1 MSSDLLRTVEEH
13 KGMRE
18 VAIIG
23 VGSTVMGK
31 FPEMLPYELGA
42 KAARAAIQDSG
53 ISPKDLQFA
62 YCANLYGGMVI
73 GQAALGEIGS
83 TDIELTNIENACTG
97 GATAIRKAW
106 WDIASGLYDVGIAI
120 GVESITTSY
129 MAGKLITPARGD
141 ITGELGMNMVARFAL
156 TQRRYMDTFNVSLEQ
171 IAKVSVKNHHN
182 GCMNP
187 YSQYK
192 KEFTIEEVVNSR
204 PICEPITLLQC
215 CPSTDGAAAAVLV
228 PLDLAA
234 KYTSQPVTIAASVLK
249 SGDYSF
255 HWEDI
260 TFSDMT
266 FKCANS
272 AYEMAGLGPEDVD
285 VCELHDAFAVNE
297 LQHYV
302 ELGFCKRGEEVGL
315 LEDGATSLGGRI
327 PVNTSGGLLSKGHPV
342 SASGVAQIAELV
354 WQLRGQAGD
363 RQVANARVGLAH
375 VIGGEVTGL
384 ESGAVAVHILKT

>member
-1 MSSDLLRTVEEH
+1 
-13 KGMRE
+13 MRE

-23 VGSTVMGK
+23 VGSTVFGK
-31 FPEMLPYELGA
+31 LPEKTPDELGGE
-42 KAARAAIQDSG
+42 AALAALTDAG
-53 ISPKDLQFA
+53 VAPKDIQFG

-73 GQAALGEIGS
+73 GQAVLREAGV
-83 TDIELTNIENACTG
+83 TDIELTNVENACTG
-97 GATAIRKAW
+97 GATALRKAW
-106 WDIASGLYDVGIAI
+106 WDIASGLYDIGIAI
-120 GVESITTSY
+120 GVESMTTSPI
-129 MAGKLITPARGD
+129 AGKLITPAKGD

-156 TQRRYMDTFNVSLEQ
+156 TQRRYMHMFNISLEQ
-171 IAKVSVKNHHN
+171 IAKVSVKNHHH
-182 GCMNP
+182 GCLNP

-192 KEFTIEEVVNSR
+192 KELTIEEIINSK

-215 CPSTDGAAAAVLV
+215 CPATDGAAAVVLASG
-228 PLDLAA
+228 DLAK
-234 KYTSQPVTIAASVLK
+234 KYTSQPVIIAASSLK

-255 HWEDI
+255 LWEDM

-266 FKCANS
+266 YKCTNE

-302 ELGFCKRGEEVGL
+302 ELGFCQRGEEIRL
-315 LEDGATSLGGRI
+315 LEDGVTEIGGKL
-327 PVNTSGGLLSKGHPV
+327 PVNTSGGLLSKGHPI

-354 WQLRGQAGD
+354 WQLRGQAD
-363 RQVANARVGLAH
+363 QRQVTNAKVGLAH

-384 ESGAVAVHILKT
+384 ESGAVSVHILKK

>member
-1 MSSDLLRTVEEH
+1 MVEELER
-13 KGMRE
+13 MRE

-31 FPEMLPYELGA
+31 FPERLPYELGA
-42 KAARAAIQDSG
+42 EAVRAAIQDAG
-53 ISPKDLQFA
+53 ISPRDLQFA

-73 GQAALGEIGS
+73 GQAVMGEIGVTS
-83 TDIELTNIENACTG
+83 IELTNIENACTG

-106 WDIASGLYDVGIAI
+106 WDIASGLYDIGIAV
-120 GVESITTSY
+120 GVESITTSP
-129 MAGKLITPARGD
+129 MAGKLITPAKGD

-156 TQRRYMDTFNVSLEQ
+156 SQRRYMDTFQVSLEQ
-171 IAKVSVKNHHN
+171 IARVSVKNHRN

-187 YSQYK
+187 YSQYR
-192 KEFTIEEVVNSR
+192 KELTIEEIVNSR

-215 CPSTDGAAAAVLV
+215 CPATDGAAAAILV
-228 PLDLAA
+228 SGELA
-234 KYTSQPVTIAASVLK
+234 KRYTRQPVFIAASVLK
-249 SGDYSF
+249 SGDYAF
-255 HWEDI
+255 RWEDM

-266 FKCANS
+266 YKCAGS

-285 VCELHDAFAVNE
+285 VCELHDAFAMNE

-302 ELGFCKRGEEVGL
+302 ELGFCKRGEEVRL
-315 LEDGATSLGGRI
+315 LEDGVTELGGKL

-354 WQLRGQAGD
+354 WQLRGQAGE
-363 RQVANARVGLAH
+363 RQVAGAKVALAH

-384 ESGAVAVHILKT
+384 ESGAVAVHILKR

>member
-1 MSSDLLRTVEEH
+1 MAEELER
-13 KGMRE
+13 MRE

-23 VGSTVMGK
+23 AGSTVFGK
-31 FPEMLPYELGA
+31 LPEKLPYQLGA
-42 KAARAAIQDSG
+42 EAVRAAVQDAG
-53 ISPKDLQFA
+53 ITPQDVQFA

-73 GQAALGEIGS
+73 GQAVLGEIGI
-83 TDIELTNIENACTG
+83 TDIELTNIENACAG
-97 GATAIRKAW
+97 GATALRKGW
-106 WDIASGLYDVGIAI
+106 WDIASGLYDVGIVV
-120 GVESITTSY
+120 GVESMTTSPV
-129 MAGKLITPARGD
+129 AGKLIPPARGD

-156 TQRRYMDTFNVSLEQ
+156 SQRRYMDMFNVSLEQ
-171 IAKVSVKNHHN
+171 IAQVSVKNHRN
-182 GCMNP
+182 GCLNP
-187 YSQYK
+187 YSQYR
-192 KEFTIEEVVNSR
+192 KELTIEEIVNSR

-215 CPSTDGAAAAVLV
+215 CPATDGAAAVILTSR
-228 PLDLAA
+228 DLAGR
-234 KYTSQPVTIAASVLK
+234 YTRKPVFIAASVLK

-255 HWEDI
+255 RWEDI

-266 FKCANS
+266 YKCTRS

-297 LQHYV
+297 LLHYV
-302 ELGFCKRGEEVGL
+302 ELGFCKRGEEVRL
-315 LEDGATSLGGRI
+315 LEDGVTELGGKL

-354 WQLRGQAGD
+354 WQLRGQAGG
-363 RQVANARVGLAH
+363 RQVASAKVGLAH

>member
-1 MSSDLLRTVEEH
+1 
-13 KGMRE
+13 MRD

-31 FPEMLPYELGA
+31 FPESLPYELGA
-42 KAARAAIQDSG
+42 EAARAAIQDAG
-53 ISPKDLQFA
+53 ISPGDLQFA

-73 GQAALGEIGS
+73 GQAVMGEIGI

-97 GATAIRKAW
+97 GATAVRKAW
-106 WDIASGLYDVGIAI
+106 WDIASGLYDIGIAV
-120 GVESITTSY
+120 GVESITTSP
-129 MAGKLITPARGD
+129 MAGKLITPAKGD

-156 TQRRYMDTFNVSLEQ
+156 SQRRYMDMFNISLEQ
-171 IAKVSVKNHHN
+171 IAQVSVKNHRN

-187 YSQYK
+187 YSQYR
-192 KEFTIEEVVNSR
+192 KELTIEEIVNSR

-215 CPSTDGAAAAVLV
+215 CPSTDGAAAAILV
-228 PLDLAA
+228 PLDLAG

-249 SGDYSF
+249 SGDYAF
-255 HWEDI
+255 RWEDM

-266 FKCANS
+266 SKCANS

-285 VCELHDAFAVNE
+285 VCELHDAFAMNE

-302 ELGFCKRGEEVGL
+302 ELGFCKRGEEVRL
-315 LEDGATSLGGRI
+315 LEDGVTELGGKL

-354 WQLRGQAGD
+354 WQLRGQAGE
-363 RQVANARVGLAH
+363 RQVAGAKVALAH

-384 ESGAVAVHILKT
+384 ESGAVAVHILKR